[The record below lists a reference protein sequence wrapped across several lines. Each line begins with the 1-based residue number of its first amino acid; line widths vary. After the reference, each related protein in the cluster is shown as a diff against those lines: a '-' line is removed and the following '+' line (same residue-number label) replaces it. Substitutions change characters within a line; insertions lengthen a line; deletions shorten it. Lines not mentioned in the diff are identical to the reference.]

1 LWPLSGRSRH
11 HAAIA
16 GRFKRAM
23 LKEIVARL
31 RPVARVGTC
40 LAALIALSACAQ
52 TTDWRNAN
60 AAMHEDVSAQDRLG
74 TVPPP
79 RSTPLLSPE
88 QQVKLQDDLNKQRQ
102 RQLGAAAAQAK

>member
-1 LWPLSGRSRH
+1 M
-11 HAAIA
+11 A

-23 LKEIVARL
+23 LKEIIGKQ
-31 RPVARVGTC
+31 RPVACGGMC
-40 LAALIALSACAQ
+40 LTALIALSGCAQ

-60 AAMHEDVSAQDRLG
+60 AAMHDDVSSQDRLG

-79 RSTPLLSPE
+79 RPTPLLSPE
-88 QQVKLQDDLNKQRQ
+88 QQAKLQDDLSRQRQ